1 MSPSA
6 FAILDYLSQ
15 VCEKVPADGTS
26 NTAFDSLDDYKGF
39 LSVLDWRIRNTRV
52 SVEYEPEEK
61 MVSTAG
67 TITLP
72 MELYKL
78 ALLIYLE
85 RTCGNVLSPVIK
97 SNQHVEEAFAMLP
110 RLSSCERHFPVF
122 FVGCEARTDE
132 QRVMVLDL
140 ISRTE
145 VKSSSRSY
153 KYVVNVLQAIWAQD
167 DLAGGGNMGY
177 GEMLSSV
184 ITRCLVTPTFV

>member
-6 FAILDYLSQ
+6 FAILDHLSQ
-15 VCEKVPADGTS
+15 ICEKVPADGTS
-26 NTAFDSLDDYKGF
+26 NTAFDSLADYKGF
-39 LSVLDWRIRNTRV
+39 LSVLDWRIRSTRV
-52 SVEYEPEEK
+52 SCDHEPEEK
-61 MVSTAG
+61 MTPTAD
-67 TITLP
+67 TIMLLT
-72 MELYKL
+72 ELYKL

-85 RTCGNVLSPVIK
+85 RICGNVLSPVIK
-97 SNQHVEEAFAMLP
+97 TNHHVEEAFAMLP
-110 RLSSCERHFPVF
+110 RLGSCERQFPVF
-122 FVGCEARTDE
+122 VVGCEARTDE
-132 QRVMVLDL
+132 QRAMVLDL

-153 KYVVNVLQAIWAQD
+153 QYVVNVLQAIWAQD

>member
-6 FAILDYLSQ
+6 FAILDHLSQ
-15 VCEKVPADGTS
+15 ICEKVPSDGTA
-26 NTAFDSLDDYKGF
+26 NTAFDSLEDYKGF
-39 LSVLDWRIRNTRV
+39 LSVLDWRIRNIRTAI
-52 SVEYEPEEK
+52 EYEPGEK
-61 MVSTAG
+61 MVSTAD
-67 TITLP
+67 TIMLP
-72 MELYKL
+72 LQLYKL
-78 ALLIYLE
+78 SLLIYLE
-85 RTCGNVLSPVIK
+85 RISGNMLSPVIK
-97 SNQHVEEAFAMLP
+97 ISQHVEEAFAMLP
-110 RLSSCERHFPVF
+110 RLSSCEYHFPVF

-145 VKSSSRSY
+145 AKSSSRSY